1 MLGEVEVRRS
11 RGRQRMRW
19 FDGITDSMHMN
30 LSELRE
36 LVMDREARCAA
47 VHGVTESDTTQ
58 PLNSSSGGLRSLS
71 LCACF
76 SVCSLAARVSGVTHG
91 VPAVLGLGTH
101 ASRAQ
106 VL

>member
-1 MLGEVEVRRS
+1 
-11 RGRQRMRW
+11 MRW
-19 FDGITDSMHMN
+19 FHGIINSMDMN

-36 LVMDREARCAA
+36 LVMDREAQCAS

-58 PLNSSSGGLRSLS
+58 PLNSNSGGLRSLS
-71 LCACF
+71 PCARF

-91 VPAVLGLGTH
+91 VPAVLGVGTH

-106 VL
+106 LL